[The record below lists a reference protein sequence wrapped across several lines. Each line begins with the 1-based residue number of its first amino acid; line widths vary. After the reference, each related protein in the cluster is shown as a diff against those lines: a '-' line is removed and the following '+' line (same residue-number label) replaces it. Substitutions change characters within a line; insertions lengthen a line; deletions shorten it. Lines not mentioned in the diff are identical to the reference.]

1 MKIGGKKLKLFEEK
15 RELVRKMGFEPTH
28 PKALAPQASVSTIPP
43 PAHKKKMSA
52 EADREVKKAYATKY
66 GLA

>member
-1 MKIGGKKLKLFEEK
+1 
-15 RELVRKMGFEPTH
+15 MGFEPTH

-43 PAHKKKMSA
+43 PAHKKRDDLSFEKTSQM
-52 EADREVKKAYATKY
+52 RFKKPYAAKY